1 MKVDHHEDPS
11 HGLDYPNTAPAAI
24 RPSQMRLFYDYFLMY
39 EVDSFSTSTG
49 NQQMCDKLETGQVDR
64 HEKCAFI

>member
-1 MKVDHHEDPS
+1 MGWITPT
-11 HGLDYPNTAPAAI
+11 LPLQQP
-24 RPSQMRLFYDYFLMY
+24 
-39 EVDSFSTSTG
+39 EVIYDSFSTSPG